1 MKHKVHWLIDGLIEV
16 EAKNCEYAE
25 KLIKEKI
32 EAFVKKNSNFF
43 EEVGAK
49 AVQGQAYLPG
59 KDEWYHGVF
68 FMLNQNKLIFYIS
81 ICSFIVIFPSFAFSK
96 GKIYGNSKTLSK
108 DYIKYENCRL
118 RQTLLNIKD
127 GEKDGYK
134 CIYKRQS
141 KEKDVTVFQPSAI
154 CQKSFKC
161 KKVKQ

>member
-1 MKHKVHWLIDGLIEV
+1 MINH
-16 EAKNCEYAE
+16 
-25 KLIKEKI
+25 
-32 EAFVKKNSNFF
+32 S
-43 EEVGAK
+43 
-49 AVQGQAYLPG
+49 
-59 KDEWYHGVF
+59 
-68 FMLNQNKLIFYIS
+68 KLIFYFNVYIILS
-81 ICSFIVIFPSFAFSK
+81 ISFILFSSLAFSK
-96 GKIYGNSKTLSK
+96 GKIYGNSKTISK
-108 DYIKYENCRL
+108 DYVKYENCRL